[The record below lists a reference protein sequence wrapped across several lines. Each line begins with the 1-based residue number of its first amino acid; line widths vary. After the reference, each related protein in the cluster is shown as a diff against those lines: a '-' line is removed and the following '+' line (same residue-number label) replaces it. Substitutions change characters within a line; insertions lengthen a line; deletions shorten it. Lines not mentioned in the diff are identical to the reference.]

1 MDLVL
6 QLETRVRLKGIAE
19 LFAQTQNQKCKK
31 TCQKMNDCSVSSV
44 EQRRKQVFTVLN
56 GECCGVSVSFAAFLA
71 WINGK
76 PSHSELLQADFL
88 AMAESSI
95 MSL

>member
-1 MDLVL
+1 M
-6 QLETRVRLKGIAE
+6 
-19 LFAQTQNQKCKK
+19 
-31 TCQKMNDCSVSSV
+31 
-44 EQRRKQVFTVLN
+44 FTVLN